1 MRTKFKPWAVSYL
14 KEHQEIILDDI
25 EKNRRFF
32 AKEIYIEIGSGKGDF
47 ILGMSRL
54 YPDINFIAIEKVE
67 SVAGVMAKKIV
78 DNDIKNVLIYPG
90 DIVNLFSSLKDK
102 SIGKIF
108 LNFSDP
114 WPKKKHAKRRLTF
127 IKFLN
132 EYYRLLKDDGE
143 LIFKS
148 DNDGLYEFSLE
159 EIKLSKFNLIDYT
172 FDYIFDDKCDAMSE
186 YEKKFREKGQKIHR
200 FVLKK

>member
-25 EKNRRFF
+25 EKNQRFF

>member
-25 EKNRRFF
+25 EKHQNFF

-159 EIKLSKFNLIDYT
+159 EIKLSKFNLIDYI
-172 FDYIFDDKCDAMSE
+172 FDYIFDDRCDAMSE

>member
-25 EKNRRFF
+25 EKHQNFF
-32 AKEIYIEIGSGKGDF
+32 VKEIYIEIGSGKGDF

-67 SVAGVMAKKIV
+67 SVAGVMAKKMV

-159 EIKLSKFNLIDYT
+159 EIKLSKFKLIDYT
-172 FDYIFDDKCDAMSE
+172 FDYIFDDQCDAMSE

-200 FVLKK
+200 FVLRK

>member
-25 EKNRRFF
+25 EKHQNFF

-78 DNDIKNVLIYPG
+78 DNDSKNVLIYPG

-102 SIGKIF
+102 SIGKTF

-114 WPKKKHAKRRLTF
+114 WPTKKHAKRRLTF
-127 IKFLN
+127 IKF
-132 EYYRLLKDDGE
+132 
-143 LIFKS
+143 S
-148 DNDGLYEFSLE
+148 T
-159 EIKLSKFNLIDYT
+159 DY
-172 FDYIFDDKCDAMSE
+172 
-186 YEKKFREKGQKIHR
+186 H
-200 FVLKK
+200 

>member
-25 EKNRRFF
+25 EKHQNFF

-132 EYYRLLKDDGE
+132 EYYRLLKDYGE

-159 EIKLSKFNLIDYT
+159 EIKLSKFNLIDHT

>member
-25 EKNRRFF
+25 EKNQKFF

-172 FDYIFDDKCDAMSE
+172 FDYIFDDRCDAMSE

>member
-25 EKNRRFF
+25 EKNNMFF

>member
-25 EKNRRFF
+25 EKNQKFF

>member
-25 EKNRRFF
+25 EKHQNFF
-32 AKEIYIEIGSGKGDF
+32 VKEIYIEIGSGKGDF

-159 EIKLSKFNLIDYT
+159 EIKLSKFKLIDYT
-172 FDYIFDDKCDAMSE
+172 FDYIFDDQCDAMSE

-200 FVLKK
+200 FVLRK

>member
-14 KEHQEIILDDI
+14 KEHQEVILDDI
-25 EKNRRFF
+25 EKHQNFF

-159 EIKLSKFNLIDYT
+159 EIKLSKFKLIDHN
-172 FDYIFDDKCDAMSE
+172 FDYIFDDRCDAMSE

>member
-25 EKNRRFF
+25 EKNQKFF

-47 ILGMSRL
+47 ILGMYRL

-159 EIKLSKFNLIDYT
+159 EIKLSKFKLIDYT
-172 FDYIFDDKCDAMSE
+172 FDYIFDDRCDAMSE

>member
-25 EKNRRFF
+25 EKNQKFF

-127 IKFLN
+127 IKFLK

>member
-25 EKNRRFF
+25 EKNQTFF

-127 IKFLN
+127 IKFLK

>member
-25 EKNRRFF
+25 EKHQNFF

-172 FDYIFDDKCDAMSE
+172 FDYIFDDRCDAMSE

>member
-25 EKNRRFF
+25 EKNQRFF

-67 SVAGVMAKKIV
+67 SVAGVMAKKII

>member
-25 EKNRRFF
+25 EKHQNFF

-159 EIKLSKFNLIDYT
+159 EIKLSKFNLIDNT
-172 FDYIFDDKCDAMSE
+172 FDYIFDDRCDAMSE

>member
-25 EKNRRFF
+25 EKHQNFF

-102 SIGKIF
+102 NIGKIF

-172 FDYIFDDKCDAMSE
+172 FDYIFDDRCDAMSE

>member
-1 MRTKFKPWAVSYL
+1 MRAKFKPWAVSYL
-14 KEHQEIILDDI
+14 KEHQEVILDDI
-25 EKNRRFF
+25 EKNQKFF
-32 AKEIYIEIGSGKGDF
+32 AKEINIEIGSGKGDF
-47 ILGMSRL
+47 ILGMSQL

-78 DNDIKNVLIYPG
+78 DNDIKNVLIYPD

-172 FDYIFDDKCDAMSE
+172 FDYKFDDRCDAMSE

>member
-132 EYYRLLKDDGE
+132 EYYRLLKDNGE

>member
-25 EKNRRFF
+25 EKNQRFF

-132 EYYRLLKDDGE
+132 KYYRLLKDDGE

-159 EIKLSKFNLIDYT
+159 EIKLSKFNSLNASVRIS
-172 FDYIFDDKCDAMSE
+172 FAFSKVILPERIAIAIE
-186 YEKKFREKGQKIHR
+186 R
-200 FVLKK
+200 

>member
-25 EKNRRFF
+25 EKNQKFF

-159 EIKLSKFNLIDYT
+159 EIKLSKFNLIDNT
-172 FDYIFDDKCDAMSE
+172 FDYIFDDRCDAMSE

>member
-25 EKNRRFF
+25 EKNQKFF

-132 EYYRLLKDDGE
+132 EYYRLLKDNGE

>member
-127 IKFLN
+127 IKFLK

>member
-25 EKNRRFF
+25 EKNQKFF

-159 EIKLSKFNLIDYT
+159 EIKLSKFNLIDHN
-172 FDYIFDDKCDAMSE
+172 FNYIFYDRCDAMSE